1 MATPIKATPVLQGN
15 ASKRFNALLQA
26 QENTRV
32 SPEEK
37 KKIYSLVE
45 KVLSKKK

>member
-1 MATPIKATPVLQGN
+1 MATPIKATPVLQGE
-15 ASKRFNALLQA
+15 ASKRFNSLLHA
-26 QENTRV
+26 NEHIRV

-37 KKIYSLVE
+37 KKMQSLVE